1 MVSRN
6 GTRSAPH
13 GSPAGP
19 GRPPTGGAPDSNQLR
34 HCPGRRSLSSTGC
47 LHLRWQTQVT
57 PLVGRPVRRAPEPD
71 GGDGRIL
78 AAPVRRAKEVRNA
91 LVTPWSEVTVLIG
104 SAGVGPGATMR
115 QSGR

>member
-6 GTRSAPH
+6 DTRSAPPASSA
-13 GSPAGP
+13 GS
-19 GRPPTGGAPDSNQLR
+19 GRPPTGGAPDSDQLR

-57 PLVGRPVRRAPEPD
+57 PLAGRPARRAPEPD

-78 AAPVRRAKEVRNA
+78 AATVRRAKEMRNA
-91 LVTPWSEVTVLIG
+91 SVPPWSEVAVLTG
-104 SAGVGPGATMR
+104 
-115 QSGR
+115 